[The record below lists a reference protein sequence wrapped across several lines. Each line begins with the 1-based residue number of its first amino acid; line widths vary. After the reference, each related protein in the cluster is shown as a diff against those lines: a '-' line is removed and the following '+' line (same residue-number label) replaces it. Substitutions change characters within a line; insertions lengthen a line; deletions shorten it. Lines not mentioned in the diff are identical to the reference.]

1 MKQISKSKHRCSA
14 GFFKTTAL
22 VATLATAMF
31 ASSAQAAVVI
41 TEVSRSTFANNNV
54 LPLLEDTSTALSGVY
69 NQTLT
74 RNFFFDEGPANA
86 SASQNTSIAAQ
97 IFEGSGISSIEN
109 PPGEGTKADVKFRM
123 LFTLTESYVLSGILT
138 LVRERAP
145 QFGGITDFS
154 LSGGDLDDFDLSF
167 GCNEVATFTRTLVA
181 GDYRLNLRALSD
193 STDFGGSET
202 AGSAF
207 SSFNF
212 SVVLTELDDTPPPNN
227 VPEPGSLA
235 LMGAGV
241 LAAAA
246 SRRKRPL
253 LLAHA

>member
-1 MKQISKSKHRCSA
+1 MKQISKSKHLGSA
-14 GFFKTTAL
+14 ALFKTTAL

-31 ASSAQAAVVI
+31 ASSAQAVVVI

-54 LPLLEDTSTALSGVY
+54 LPLLEDTSTALSGIY

-86 SASQNTSIAAQ
+86 SASQSTNIAPQ
-97 IFEGSGISSIEN
+97 IFAGRGSTSIEN
-109 PPGEGTKADVKFRM
+109 PPGGKTEADSRFQM
-123 LFTLTESYVLSGILT
+123 FFTLTETYVLSG
-138 LVRERAP
+138 LVSFQNIQSAG
-145 QFGGITDFS
+145 FGTTIRFQLSDLDFS
-154 LSGGDLDDFDLSF
+154 NDVDIILDESNPSSILS
-167 GCNEVATFTRTLVA
+167 ATLIA
-181 GDYRLNLRALSD
+181 GDYFLD
-193 STDFGGSET
+193 V
-202 AGSAF
+202 F
-207 SSFNF
+207 SSSRNF
-212 SVVLTELDDTPPPNN
+212 SSSLGGLASSSFDFSVALTEVDDTPPPNN

-253 LLAHA
+253 LPTHA